1 MESEGNGKAMGSGG
15 ERKTS
20 AFGGRWICLVS
31 QRMPYKRLT
40 VFEQLFI
47 RDDSGKLR
55 RYL

>member
-1 MESEGNGKAMGSGG
+1 MESEGNGEAMGSGG

-20 AFGGRWICLVS
+20 AFGGKWICLVS
-31 QRMPYKRLT
+31 QRMLYKRLT

-47 RDDSGKLR
+47 RDDLGKLR